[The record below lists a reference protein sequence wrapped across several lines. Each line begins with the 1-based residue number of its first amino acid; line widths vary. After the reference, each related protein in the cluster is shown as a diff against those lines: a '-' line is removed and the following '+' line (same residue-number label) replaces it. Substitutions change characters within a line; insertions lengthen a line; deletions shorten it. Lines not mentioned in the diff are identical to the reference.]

1 MIKSLYRA
9 LPVTL
14 VMLTGTHLPGA
25 AADELTDA
33 SMALC
38 EKVRSCVMAEMGG
51 QISPQIQAMLEPTLD
66 QMCETM
72 KNQVTQVPADH
83 EMYQPALECLQSLE
97 KISCATMTSGEDFI
111 TEPCRKYE
119 DRGKQALGIE

>member
-1 MIKSLYRA
+1 MRTSLYRA
-9 LPVTL
+9 LPLTL
-14 VMLTGTHLPGA
+14 AILTGAHLPA

-33 SMALC
+33 SMVLC
-38 EKVRSCVMAEMGG
+38 EKVRGCVIDQMGS

-83 EMYQPALECLQSLE
+83 EMYQPAVECLDSLAQLT
-97 KISCATMTSGEDFI
+97 CATMTSGEDFI
-111 TEPCRKYE
+111 TPQCRKYE
-119 DRGKQALGIE
+119 DQGKQAFGIE

>member
-1 MIKSLYRA
+1 MIKSLNRA
-9 LPVTL
+9 LPFTL
-14 VMLTGTHLPGA
+14 VVLTGAPLPSA
-25 AADELTDA
+25 TADELSDA

-38 EKVRSCVMAEMGG
+38 EKVRSCVMAEMGD
-51 QISPQIQAMLEPTLD
+51 QISPQIQAMIQPTLD

-72 KNQVTQVPADH
+72 QSQVTQVPADH

-97 KISCATMTSGEDFI
+97 QISCAAMTSGEDFI

-119 DRGKQALGIE
+119 DQGKQALGME